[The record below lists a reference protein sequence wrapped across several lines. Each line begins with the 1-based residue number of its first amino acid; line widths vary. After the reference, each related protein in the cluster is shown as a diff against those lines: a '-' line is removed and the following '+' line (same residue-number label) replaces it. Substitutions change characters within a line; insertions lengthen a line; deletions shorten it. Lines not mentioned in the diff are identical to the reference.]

1 MFQPAR
7 KVKKS
12 LKIVVYGDKGVGKTI
27 FALNAPGKK
36 AMIDTENG
44 ADWYAEDFDF
54 DVVKTRLYT
63 EVRAAIKYIEQNP
76 SKYDVLIIDPITN
89 IYQTLI
95 DAARQTAEN
104 RARRKGRD
112 PENANLTQGDWGV
125 IKQKFRSL
133 ITDLCNLP
141 CHTVITGWMSD
152 VYEGEGD
159 NRRKVGTKVD
169 ADKKIEHQ
177 PDVIIRLEV
186 DRDGTRYG
194 VIEKDRTRTYQTG
207 QRVKDIAFSDFLGRV
222 NKVGAVSRMQNEEE
236 AAKAEAEIT
245 PETIESIKS
254 EWTNLG
260 EEPKVL
266 VAHLKKEYGTKDVYG
281 LTEIQGR
288 ELLKWIKDE
297 IAKKSKQGGIA

>member
-1 MFQPAR
+1 MKMFQPAR

-12 LKIVVYGDKGVGKTI
+12 LKIVVYGDKGVGKSL

-36 AMIDTENG
+36 AVIDTENG
-44 ADWYAEDFDF
+44 TDWYAEDFEF
-54 DVVKTRLYT
+54 DVMKTRLYS
-63 EVRAAIKYIEQNP
+63 EVKKAVKFIEQNAN
-76 SKYDVLIIDPITN
+76 KYDVLIIDPITN
-89 IYQTLI
+89 VYQTLI

-104 RARRKGRD
+104 RAKRKGRD
-112 PENANLTQGDWGV
+112 VESATLTQGDWGV

-133 ITDLCNLP
+133 ITDLCNLQ
-141 CHTVITGWMSD
+141 CHTVITGWMAD

-159 NRRKVGTKVD
+159 NRRKIGTKVD

-222 NKVGAVSRMQNEEE
+222 NKIGEVSKIQSEDE
-236 AAKAEAEIT
+236 AARAEAEIT
-245 PETIESIKS
+245 DETIQAIKAK
-254 EWTNLG
+254 WALHGG
-260 EEPKVL
+260 ELQLLTKQLKAQYGVDKV
-266 VAHLKKEYGTKDVYG
+266 TG
-281 LTEIQGR
+281 LTDQQGQ
-288 ELLKWIKDE
+288 ELIAWIEADTQK
-297 IAKKSKQGGIA
+297 KQGGAA

>member
-1 MFQPAR
+1 MFQPAK

-12 LKIVVYGDKGVGKTI
+12 LKIVVYGDKGVGKTL

-36 AMIDTENG
+36 AVIDTENG
-44 ADWYAEDFDF
+44 TDWYAEDFDF
-54 DVVKTRLYT
+54 DVIKTRLYS
-63 EVRAAIKYIEQNP
+63 EVRAAVKYIEQNP
-76 SKYDVLIIDPITN
+76 GKYDVLIIDPITN
-89 IYQTLI
+89 VYQTLI

-104 RARRKGRD
+104 RAKRKGRD
-112 PENANLTQGDWGV
+112 AENANLTQGDWGV

-141 CHTVITGWMSD
+141 CHTVITGWMAD

-207 QRVKDIAFSDFLGRV
+207 QRVKEISFSDFLARV
-222 NKVGAVSRMQNEEE
+222 NKVGAVSRIQSEEE

-254 EWTNLG
+254 EWANLA
-260 EEPKVL
+260 EDPKVL
-266 VAHLKKEYGTKDVYG
+266 VAHLIKEYGTKDVYG
-281 LTEIQGR
+281 LTEIQGK

-297 IAKKSKQGGIA
+297 IAKKRKQGGAA

>member
-7 KVKKS
+7 KVKKH

-27 FALNAPGKK
+27 FALKAPGKK
-36 AMIDTENG
+36 AVIDTENG
-44 ADWYAEDFDF
+44 TDWYAEDFEF
-54 DVVKTRLYT
+54 DVMKTRLYS
-63 EVRAAIKYIEQNP
+63 EVKKAVKFIEQNAN
-76 SKYDVLIIDPITN
+76 KYDVLIIDPITN
-89 IYQTLI
+89 VYQTLI

-104 RARRKGRD
+104 RAKRRNRD
-112 PENANLTQGDWGV
+112 PESVTLSHGDWGV

-141 CHTVITGWMSD
+141 CHTVITGWMAD

-186 DRDGTRYG
+186 DRDGNRFG

-207 QRVKDIAFSDFLGRV
+207 QRVKEVSFTDFLGRV
-222 NKVGAVSRMQNEEE
+222 NKVGEISKIQSEDE
-236 AAKAEAEIT
+236 AAAAEAEIT
-245 PETIESIKS
+245 PETIQSIKQT
-254 EWTNLG
+254 WQALG
-260 EEPKVL
+260 TDTKVL
-266 VAHLKKEYGTKDVYG
+266 VDHLKKQYGTKDVFG
-281 LTEIQGR
+281 LTEIQGQ
-288 ELLKWIKDE
+288 ELLKWVEEK
-297 IAKKSKQGGIA
+297 AKKEGVA